1 MSTESATPTPDSKDS
16 HFAPNREADIRDA
29 WEVYSTLEKHLE
41 QWVIGRGEGP
51 DGDGRP
57 IMGGGRKALGSIRLM
72 LASLF
77 SEGHLLLEDF
87 PGTGKS
93 YMSDI
98 LQKCLKDDVNES
110 SDRKDKVNIA
120 MSKRIQCVPDL
131 LPSDITGYDALVNNA
146 TQFKAGPV
154 FAYLVLMDEIN
165 RTTPKTQSAML
176 EAMAEKKVTVGN
188 DEHKLGDLFFVLG
201 TQNPLDQVGTF
212 PLTEAQLDRFIFK
225 RRLQAVSDEAV
236 ERIIKLPP
244 YQPLSEEQ
252 KIPVTRM
259 IKAIRTVKNHV
270 SPIAGTND
278 QKWDQILPFLKIIR
292 KKINEME
299 VKDSQIDDLSD
310 EARRRALKEGSTPSP
325 RSLQKLVGALK
336 AIAFI
341 QSAQSRKIE
350 DAEVDPISMVP
361 LIAQDYFVH
370 RIDPVNDDMDEE
382 DKRSLID
389 GIVKEAIID
398 YNKSKAEE
406 VASEQISTK

>member
-1 MSTESATPTPDSKDS
+1 MSTESTTSKPDTNNPN
-16 HFAPNREADIRDA
+16 FAPNREEDLRDA
-29 WEVYSTLEKHLE
+29 WEVYSALEAHLE

-51 DGDGRP
+51 DGDGRT
-57 IMGGGRKALGSIRLM
+57 ILDGSRKALGSIRLM
-72 LASLF
+72 LAALF
-77 SEGHLLLEDF
+77 SEGHLLLEDY

-98 LQKCLKDDVNES
+98 LQKCLKDDVDES
-110 SDRKDKVNIA
+110 GNRDDGINIA

-131 LPSDITGYDALVNNA
+131 LPSDITGYDALVNNV

-188 DEHKLGDLFFVLG
+188 SEHKLGDLFFVVG
-201 TQNPLDQVGTF
+201 TQNPMDQVGTF

-225 RRLQAVSDEAV
+225 RRLQSVSPEAV
-236 ERIIKLPP
+236 ERIIKLAK
-244 YQPLSEEQ
+244 YEPLPEEQ
-252 KIPVTRM
+252 KVPVNRL
-259 IKAIRTVKNHV
+259 IKAIQTVKNHV

-278 QKWDQILPFLKIIR
+278 PKWDQILPFLNQIREII
-292 KKINEME
+292 KSKE
-299 VKDSQIDDLSD
+299 VKDSDGDNLPED
-310 EARRRALKEGSTPSP
+310 ALKEGSTPSP

-350 DAEVDPISMVP
+350 DAVVDPISMVP
-361 LIAQDYFVH
+361 LIARDYFVH
-370 RIDPVNDDMDEE
+370 RIYPVKEELSEDE
-382 DKRSLID
+382 KGALID
-389 GIVKEAIID
+389 EIIKKAIHEFTAPD
-398 YNKSKAEE
+398 REK
-406 VASEQISTK
+406 VATEQISTK